1 LSWISALQMSDDIFS
16 QLFNLFNNDD
26 GDVNWNLAFQ
36 INNHINKD
44 AEENFLFSN
53 SEMNYEEI
61 FRAIQL
67 NNQSLEA
74 PYENIE
80 NLQILNS
87 KEYGNWFLDSVKHFD
102 FSNLNIANSSPFNL
116 AGAQSSLIGMQLGN
130 ISGFLSKNT
139 WGMSHFGVVLPR
151 SNSLAINKLNFES
164 RISKFEVED
173 KEATMALMALE
184 FIALSLGKFK
194 APFLFVLEQ
203 MQKSNESLIESL
215 GEMKPNLDPTS
226 FSNPE
231 EIFSN
236 MPELNNLNFDSI
248 FDSIFAPL
256 SFYRQVIKKAT
267 KDFLNYIEPSVIDLV
282 ADLDMVGSNENI
294 NDFENK
300 ISVYDEKSE
309 NFINYLIESESQ
321 FSTID
326 ILSNIDLIPSSS
338 EIEDPISWAARTSL
352 PPI

>member
-1 LSWISALQMSDDIFS
+1 MSDDIFS

-26 GDVNWNLAFQ
+26 GDVNWNLASQ
-36 INNHINKD
+36 INNHINKE
-44 AEENFLFSN
+44 AEENLLFSN

-67 NNQSLEA
+67 NNQSLDV
-74 PYENIE
+74 PYEEIE
-80 NLQILNS
+80 NLQILNP
-87 KEYGNWFLDSVKHFD
+87 KDYGNWFLDSVKHFD
-102 FSNLNIANSSPFNL
+102 FSNLNIENSGPFNL

-139 WGMSHFGVVLPR
+139 WGLSHFGIVLPK
-151 SNSLAINKLNFES
+151 NKNLAINKINFES
-164 RISKFEVED
+164 RITKFEIDD

-184 FIALSLGKFK
+184 FIALSLGKFN

-203 MQKSNESLIESL
+203 MQQSNKSLIESL
-215 GEMKPNLDPTS
+215 GEMKPDLDPTS

-236 MPELNNLNFDSI
+236 MPELNNLNFDSV

-256 SFYRQVIKKAT
+256 SFYRQVIKSSAKQ
-267 KDFLNYIEPSVIDLV
+267 FLKYIDPSVIDLV
-282 ADLDMVGSNENI
+282 ADLDLVGTNETI
-294 NDFENK
+294 SDFENK
-300 ISVYDEKSE
+300 ISNYDEKSE
-309 NFINYLIESESQ
+309 SFINYLIESESQ
-321 FSTID
+321 YSTLD
-326 ILSNIDLIPSSS
+326 ILSDIDLIPSSL

>member
-1 LSWISALQMSDDIFS
+1 MSDDIFS

-26 GDVNWNLAFQ
+26 GDVNWNLASQ
-36 INNHINKD
+36 INNHINKQE
-44 AEENFLFSN
+44 EENFLFSN

-67 NNQSLEA
+67 NNQSLDV
-74 PYENIE
+74 PFENIE
-80 NLQILNS
+80 KLQILNS

-139 WGMSHFGVVLPR
+139 WGLSHFGVVLPK
-151 SNSLAINKLNFES
+151 SKSLAINKLNFES
-164 RISKFEVED
+164 RIAKFEVDE
-173 KEATMALMALE
+173 KETTMALMALE
-184 FIALSLGKFK
+184 FVALSLGKFNS
-194 APFLFVLEQ
+194 PFAFVLEQ

-215 GEMKPNLDPTS
+215 GEIKPDLDPTS

-256 SFYRQVIKKAT
+256 SFYRQVIKSST
-267 KDFLNYIEPSVIDLV
+267 KDFLNFIDPSVIDLV
-282 ADLDMVGSNENI
+282 ADLDLVGTNENI
-294 NDFENK
+294 SDFENK
-300 ISVYDEKSE
+300 ISSYDEKSE
-309 NFINYLIESESQ
+309 SFINYLSESESKYTT
-321 FSTID
+321 FD
-326 ILSNIDLIPSSS
+326 ILSDKDLIPSSS

>member
-1 LSWISALQMSDDIFS
+1 MSDDIFS

-26 GDVNWNLAFQ
+26 GDVNWNLASQ
-36 INNHINKD
+36 INNHINKQE
-44 AEENFLFSN
+44 EENFLFSN

-67 NNQSLEA
+67 NNQSLDV
-74 PYENIE
+74 PFENIE
-80 NLQILNS
+80 KLQILNS
-87 KEYGNWFLDSVKHFD
+87 KEYGNWFLESVKHFD

-139 WGMSHFGVVLPR
+139 WGLSHFGVVLPK
-151 SNSLAINKLNFES
+151 SKSLAINKLNFES
-164 RISKFEVED
+164 RIAKFEVDE
-173 KEATMALMALE
+173 KETTMALMALE
-184 FIALSLGKFK
+184 FVALSLGRFNS
-194 APFLFVLEQ
+194 PFAFVLEQ

-215 GEMKPNLDPTS
+215 GEIKPDLDPTS

-256 SFYRQVIKKAT
+256 SFYRQVIKSST
-267 KDFLNYIEPSVIDLV
+267 KDFLNFIDPSVIDLV
-282 ADLDMVGSNENI
+282 ADLDLVGTNENI
-294 NDFENK
+294 SDFENK
-300 ISVYDEKSE
+300 ISSYDEKSE
-309 NFINYLIESESQ
+309 SFINYLSESESKYTT
-321 FSTID
+321 FD
-326 ILSNIDLIPSSS
+326 ILSDKDLIPSSS

>member
-1 LSWISALQMSDDIFS
+1 MSDDIFS

-26 GDVNWNLAFQ
+26 GDVNWNLASQ
-36 INNHINKD
+36 INNHINKE

-67 NNQSLEA
+67 NNQSLDR
-74 PYENIE
+74 PYEDIE

-87 KEYGNWFLDSVKHFD
+87 KEYGNWFLDSIKHFD

-139 WGMSHFGVVLPR
+139 WGLSHFGVVLPK

-164 RISKFEVED
+164 RITKFEVDD

-184 FIALSLGKFK
+184 FIALSLGKFS
-194 APFLFVLEQ
+194 APFLFILEQ

-215 GEMKPNLDPTS
+215 GEMKPDLDPAN

-231 EIFSN
+231 EMFSN
-236 MPELNNLNFDSI
+236 MPELNNINFDSI
-248 FDSIFAPL
+248 FDAMFAPL
-256 SFYRQVIKKAT
+256 SFYRQVIKRTT
-267 KDFLNYIEPSVIDLV
+267 KDFLNYIDSSVIDLV
-282 ADLDMVGSNENI
+282 TDLDLVGTNDTVS
-294 NDFENK
+294 DFENK
-300 ISVYDEKSE
+300 ISNYDEKSE
-309 NFINYLIESESQ
+309 GFINYLIESESQ
-321 FSTID
+321 YSTLD
-326 ILSNIDLIPSSS
+326 ILSNIDLIPSPS

>member
-1 LSWISALQMSDDIFS
+1 MSDDIFS

-26 GDVNWNLAFQ
+26 GDVNWNLASQ
-36 INNHINKD
+36 INNHINKES
-44 AEENFLFSN
+44 EENFLLSN

-67 NNQSLEA
+67 NNQSLDV
-74 PYENIE
+74 PYKDIE

-102 FSNLNIANSSPFNL
+102 FSDLNIANSSPLNL
-116 AGAQSSLIGMQLGN
+116 SGAQSSLIGMQLGN

-139 WGMSHFGVVLPR
+139 WGLSHFGIILPR

-164 RISKFEVED
+164 RITKFEIDD

-184 FIALSLGKFK
+184 FIALSFGKFN

-203 MQKSNESLIESL
+203 MKKSNDNLIESL
-215 GEMKPNLDPTS
+215 GEIKPDIDPSS

-236 MPELNNLNFDSI
+236 MPELNNFNFDSI

-267 KDFLNYIEPSVIDLV
+267 KEFLNYIDPSVIDLV
-282 ADLDMVGSNENI
+282 ADLDLVGTNENI

-300 ISVYDEKSE
+300 ISNYDEKSE
-309 NFINYLIESESQ
+309 NFINYLIDSESQ
-321 FSTID
+321 YSTTD
-326 ILSNIDLIPSSS
+326 ILSNIDLVPSSS

>member
-1 LSWISALQMSDDIFS
+1 MSDDIFS

-26 GDVNWNLAFQ
+26 GDVNWNLASQ
-36 INNHINKD
+36 INNHINKES
-44 AEENFLFSN
+44 EENFLLSN

-67 NNQSLEA
+67 NNQSLDV
-74 PYENIE
+74 PYKDIE

-102 FSNLNIANSSPFNL
+102 FSDLNIANSSPLNL
-116 AGAQSSLIGMQLGN
+116 SGAQSSLIGMQLGN

-139 WGMSHFGVVLPR
+139 WGLSHFGIVLPR

-164 RISKFEVED
+164 RITKFEIDD

-184 FIALSLGKFK
+184 FIALSFGQFN

-203 MQKSNESLIESL
+203 MKKSNDNLIESL
-215 GEMKPNLDPTS
+215 GEIKPDIDPSS

-236 MPELNNLNFDSI
+236 MPELNNFNFDSI

-267 KDFLNYIEPSVIDLV
+267 KEFLNYIDPSVIDLV
-282 ADLDMVGSNENI
+282 ADLDLVGTNENI
-294 NDFENK
+294 SDFENK
-300 ISVYDEKSE
+300 ISNYDEKSE

-321 FSTID
+321 YSTTD
-326 ILSNIDLIPSSS
+326 ILSNIDLVPSSS

>member
-1 LSWISALQMSDDIFS
+1 MSDDIFS

-26 GDVNWNLAFQ
+26 GDVNWNLASQ
-36 INNHINKD
+36 INNHINKES
-44 AEENFLFSN
+44 EENFLLSN

-67 NNQSLEA
+67 NNQSLDV
-74 PYENIE
+74 PYKDIE

-102 FSNLNIANSSPFNL
+102 FSDLNIANSSPLNL
-116 AGAQSSLIGMQLGN
+116 SGAQSSLIGMQLGN

-139 WGMSHFGVVLPR
+139 WGLSHFGIILPR

-164 RISKFEVED
+164 RITKFEIDD

-184 FIALSLGKFK
+184 FIALSFGKFN

-203 MQKSNESLIESL
+203 MKKSNDNLIESL
-215 GEMKPNLDPTS
+215 GEIKPDIDPSS

-236 MPELNNLNFDSI
+236 MPELNNFNFDSI

-256 SFYRQVIKKAT
+256 SFYRQVIKNAT
-267 KDFLNYIEPSVIDLV
+267 KDFLNYIDPSVIDLV
-282 ADLDMVGSNENI
+282 ADLDLAGTNENI

-300 ISVYDEKSE
+300 ISNYDEKSE
-309 NFINYLIESESQ
+309 RFINYLIESESQ
-321 FSTID
+321 YSSVD
-326 ILSNIDLIPSSS
+326 ILSDIELIPSSS

>member
-1 LSWISALQMSDDIFS
+1 MSDDIFS

-26 GDVNWNLAFQ
+26 GDVNWNLASQ
-36 INNHINKD
+36 INNHINKES
-44 AEENFLFSN
+44 EENFLLSN

-67 NNQSLEA
+67 NNQSLDV
-74 PYENIE
+74 PYKDIE

-102 FSNLNIANSSPFNL
+102 FSDLNIANSSPLNL
-116 AGAQSSLIGMQLGN
+116 SGAQSSLIGMQLGN

-139 WGMSHFGVVLPR
+139 WGLSHFGIILPR

-164 RISKFEVED
+164 RITKFEIDD

-184 FIALSLGKFK
+184 FIALSFGKYN

-203 MQKSNESLIESL
+203 MKKSNDNLIESL
-215 GEMKPNLDPTS
+215 GEIKPDIDPSS

-236 MPELNNLNFDSI
+236 MPELNNFNFDSI

-256 SFYRQVIKKAT
+256 SFYRQVIKKDT
-267 KDFLNYIEPSVIDLV
+267 KEFLNYIDPSVIDLV
-282 ADLDMVGSNENI
+282 ADLDLVGTNENI

-300 ISVYDEKSE
+300 ISNYDEKSE
-309 NFINYLIESESQ
+309 NFINYLIDSESQ
-321 FSTID
+321 YSTTD
-326 ILSNIDLIPSSS
+326 ILSNIDLVPSSS

>member
-1 LSWISALQMSDDIFS
+1 MSDDIFS

-26 GDVNWNLAFQ
+26 GDVNWNLASQ
-36 INNHINKD
+36 INNHINKES
-44 AEENFLFSN
+44 EENFLLSN

-67 NNQSLEA
+67 NNQSLDV
-74 PYENIE
+74 PYKDIE

-102 FSNLNIANSSPFNL
+102 FSDLNIANSSPLNL
-116 AGAQSSLIGMQLGN
+116 SGAQSSLIGMQLGN

-139 WGMSHFGVVLPR
+139 WGLSHFGIILPR

-164 RISKFEVED
+164 RITKFEIDD

-184 FIALSLGKFK
+184 FIALSFGKFN

-203 MQKSNESLIESL
+203 MKKSNDNLIESL
-215 GEMKPNLDPTS
+215 GEIKPDIDPSS

-236 MPELNNLNFDSI
+236 MPELNNFNFDSI

-256 SFYRQVIKKAT
+256 SFYRQVIKKDT
-267 KDFLNYIEPSVIDLV
+267 KEFLNYIDPSVIDLV
-282 ADLDMVGSNENI
+282 ADLDLVGTNENI

-300 ISVYDEKSE
+300 ISNYDEKSE
-309 NFINYLIESESQ
+309 NFINYLIDSESQ
-321 FSTID
+321 YSTTD
-326 ILSNIDLIPSSS
+326 ILSNIDLLPSSS
-338 EIEDPISWAARTSL
+338 EIEDPISWSARTSL

>member
-1 LSWISALQMSDDIFS
+1 MSDDIFS

-26 GDVNWNLAFQ
+26 GDVNWNLASQ
-36 INNHINKD
+36 INNHINKQE
-44 AEENFLFSN
+44 EENFLFSN

-67 NNQSLEA
+67 NNQSLDV
-74 PYENIE
+74 PFENIE
-80 NLQILNS
+80 KLQILNS

-164 RISKFEVED
+164 RITKFEVDD

-184 FIALSLGKFK
+184 FISLALGKFN

-203 MQKSNESLIESL
+203 MKKSNESLIESL
-215 GEMKPNLDPTS
+215 DEMKPDIDPTS

-236 MPELNNLNFDSI
+236 IPELNNLNFDSI

-256 SFYRQVIKKAT
+256 SFYRQTIKNCT
-267 KDFLNYIEPSVIDLV
+267 KNFLDYLDPSVIDLV
-282 ADLDMVGSNENI
+282 MDLELVSTNAEI
-294 NDFENK
+294 SDFEVK
-300 ISVYDEKSE
+300 ISDYDNKSQNFIDYLVESE
-309 NFINYLIESESQ
+309 NEFTTL
-321 FSTID
+321 D
-326 ILSNIDLIPSSS
+326 ILSDISLIPTAP

>member
-1 LSWISALQMSDDIFS
+1 MSDDIFS

-26 GDVNWNLAFQ
+26 GDVNWNLASQ
-36 INNHINKD
+36 INNHINKES
-44 AEENFLFSN
+44 EENFLFSN

-67 NNQSLEA
+67 NNQSLDI

-87 KEYGNWFLDSVKHFD
+87 REYGNWFLDSIKHFD
-102 FSNLNIANSSPFNL
+102 FSNLNIASSSPFNL

-139 WGMSHFGVVLPR
+139 WGLSHFGIVLPKSR
-151 SNSLAINKLNFES
+151 ILAINKLNFES
-164 RISKFEVED
+164 RITRFEVDD
-173 KEATMALMALE
+173 KDATMALMALE
-184 FIALSLGKFK
+184 FIALCLGKFS

-215 GEMKPNLDPTS
+215 GEMQPDIDPSS

-256 SFYRQVIKKAT
+256 SFYRQVIKNST
-267 KDFLNYIEPSVIDLV
+267 KEFLNYIDPSVIDLV
-282 ADLDMVGSNENI
+282 ADLNLVGTNENI

-300 ISVYDEKSE
+300 ISNYDEKSE
-309 NFINYLIESESQ
+309 SFINYLIESESQ
-321 FSTID
+321 YSTLD

-338 EIEDPISWAARTSL
+338 EIEDPISWSARTSL

>member
-1 LSWISALQMSDDIFS
+1 MSDDIFS

-26 GDVNWNLAFQ
+26 GDVNWNLASQ
-36 INNHINKD
+36 INNHINKES
-44 AEENFLFSN
+44 EENFLLSN

-67 NNQSLEA
+67 NNQSLDV
-74 PYENIE
+74 PYKDIE

-102 FSNLNIANSSPFNL
+102 FSDLNIANSSPLNL
-116 AGAQSSLIGMQLGN
+116 SGAQSSLIGMQLGN

-139 WGMSHFGVVLPR
+139 WGLSHFGIILPR

-164 RISKFEVED
+164 RITKFEIDD

-184 FIALSLGKFK
+184 FIALSFGKFN

-203 MQKSNESLIESL
+203 MKKSNDNLIESL
-215 GEMKPNLDPTS
+215 GEIKPDIDPSS

-236 MPELNNLNFDSI
+236 MPELNNFNFDTI

-267 KDFLNYIEPSVIDLV
+267 KEFLNYIDPSVIDLV
-282 ADLDMVGSNENI
+282 ADLDLVGTNENI

-300 ISVYDEKSE
+300 ISNYDEKSE
-309 NFINYLIESESQ
+309 NFITYLIDSESKY
-321 FSTID
+321 STTD

>member
-1 LSWISALQMSDDIFS
+1 MSDDIFS

-26 GDVNWNLAFQ
+26 GDVNWNLASQ
-36 INNHINKD
+36 INNHINKES
-44 AEENFLFSN
+44 EENFLLSN

-67 NNQSLEA
+67 NNQSLDD
-74 PYENIE
+74 PYKDIE

-102 FSNLNIANSSPFNL
+102 FSDLNIANSSPLNL
-116 AGAQSSLIGMQLGN
+116 SGAQSSLIGMQLGN

-139 WGMSHFGVVLPR
+139 WGLSHFGIILPR

-164 RISKFEVED
+164 RITKFEIDD

-184 FIALSLGKFK
+184 FIALSFGKFN

-203 MQKSNESLIESL
+203 MKKSNDNLIESL
-215 GEMKPNLDPTS
+215 GEIKPDIDPSS

-236 MPELNNLNFDSI
+236 MPELNNFNFDSI

-256 SFYRQVIKKAT
+256 SFYRQVIKKDT
-267 KDFLNYIEPSVIDLV
+267 KEFLNYIDPSVIDLV
-282 ADLDMVGSNENI
+282 ADLDLVGTNENI

-300 ISVYDEKSE
+300 ISNYDEKSE
-309 NFINYLIESESQ
+309 NFINYLIDSESQ
-321 FSTID
+321 YSTTD
-326 ILSNIDLIPSSS
+326 ILSNIDLLPSSS
-338 EIEDPISWAARTSL
+338 EIEDPISWSARTSL

>member
-1 LSWISALQMSDDIFS
+1 MSDDIFS

-26 GDVNWNLAFQ
+26 GDVNWNLASQ
-36 INNHINKD
+36 INNHINKE

-67 NNQSLEA
+67 NNQSLDS
-74 PYENIE
+74 PYEEIE

-87 KEYGNWFLDSVKHFD
+87 KEYGNWFLDSVKYFD
-102 FSNLNIANSSPFNL
+102 FSNLNIINSSPFNL

-130 ISGFLSKNT
+130 ISGFISKNT
-139 WGMSHFGVVLPR
+139 WGLSHFGIVLPK
-151 SNSLAINKLNFES
+151 SKILAINKLNFES
-164 RISKFEVED
+164 RITKFEVDE

-184 FIALSLGKFK
+184 FIALSLGKFS

-215 GEMKPNLDPTS
+215 GEMKSDIDPTS

-236 MPELNNLNFDSI
+236 IPELNNLNFDSV

-256 SFYRQVIKKAT
+256 SFYRQVIKKTT
-267 KDFLNYIEPSVIDLV
+267 KDFLKYIDPSVIDLV
-282 ADLDMVGSNENI
+282 LDLDLVGTNENI
-294 NDFENK
+294 SDFENK
-300 ISVYDEKSE
+300 ISNYDEKSKK
-309 NFINYLIESESQ
+309 FINYLHESESQ
-321 FSTID
+321 YTTQE
-326 ILSNIDLIPSSS
+326 ILSDINLIPSSS

>member
-1 LSWISALQMSDDIFS
+1 MSDDIFS

-26 GDVNWNLAFQ
+26 GDVNWNLASQ
-36 INNHINKD
+36 INNHINKES
-44 AEENFLFSN
+44 EENFLLSN

-67 NNQSLEA
+67 NNQSLDV
-74 PYENIE
+74 PYKDIE

-102 FSNLNIANSSPFNL
+102 FSDLNIANSSPLNL
-116 AGAQSSLIGMQLGN
+116 SGAQSSLIGMQLGN

-139 WGMSHFGVVLPR
+139 WGLSHFGIVLPR

-164 RISKFEVED
+164 RITKFEIDD

-184 FIALSLGKFK
+184 FIALSFGKFN

-203 MQKSNESLIESL
+203 MKKSNDNLIESL
-215 GEMKPNLDPTS
+215 GEIKPDIDPSS

-236 MPELNNLNFDSI
+236 MPELNNFNFDSI

-267 KDFLNYIEPSVIDLV
+267 KEFLNYIDPSVIDLV
-282 ADLDMVGSNENI
+282 ADLDLVGTNENI
-294 NDFENK
+294 SDFENK
-300 ISVYDEKSE
+300 ISNYDEKSE

-321 FSTID
+321 YSTTD
-326 ILSNIDLIPSSS
+326 ILSNIDLVPSSS
-338 EIEDPISWAARTSL
+338 EIEDPISWSARTSL

>member
-1 LSWISALQMSDDIFS
+1 MSDDIFS

-26 GDVNWNLAFQ
+26 GDVNWNLASQ
-36 INNHINKD
+36 INNHINKES
-44 AEENFLFSN
+44 EENFLLSN

-67 NNQSLEA
+67 NNQSLDV
-74 PYENIE
+74 PYKDIE

-102 FSNLNIANSSPFNL
+102 FSDLNIANSSPLNL
-116 AGAQSSLIGMQLGN
+116 SGAQSSLIGMQLGN

-139 WGMSHFGVVLPR
+139 WGLSHFGIILPK

-164 RISKFEVED
+164 RITKFEIDD

-184 FIALSLGKFK
+184 FIALSFGKFN

-203 MQKSNESLIESL
+203 MKKSNDNLIESL
-215 GEMKPNLDPTS
+215 GEIKPDIDPSS

-236 MPELNNLNFDSI
+236 MPELNNFNFDSI

-267 KDFLNYIEPSVIDLV
+267 KEFLNYIDPSVIDLV
-282 ADLDMVGSNENI
+282 ADLDLVGTNENI
-294 NDFENK
+294 SDFENK
-300 ISVYDEKSE
+300 ISNYDEKSE

-321 FSTID
+321 YSTTD
-326 ILSNIDLIPSSS
+326 ILSNIDLVPSSS

>member
-1 LSWISALQMSDDIFS
+1 MSDDIFS

-26 GDVNWNLAFQ
+26 GDVNWNLASQ
-36 INNHINKD
+36 INNHINKQE
-44 AEENFLFSN
+44 EENFLFSN

-61 FRAIQL
+61 FRVIQL
-67 NNQSLEA
+67 NNQSLDV
-74 PYENIE
+74 PFENIE
-80 NLQILNS
+80 KLQILNS
-87 KEYGNWFLDSVKHFD
+87 KEYGNWFLESVKHFD

-139 WGMSHFGVVLPR
+139 WGLSHFGVVLPK
-151 SNSLAINKLNFES
+151 SKSLAINKLNFES
-164 RISKFEVED
+164 RIAKFEVDE
-173 KEATMALMALE
+173 KETTMALMALE
-184 FIALSLGKFK
+184 FVALSLGRFDS
-194 APFLFVLEQ
+194 PFAFVLEQ

-215 GEMKPNLDPTS
+215 GEIKPDLDPTS

-256 SFYRQVIKKAT
+256 SFYRQVIKSST
-267 KDFLNYIEPSVIDLV
+267 KDFLNFIDPSVIDLV
-282 ADLDMVGSNENI
+282 ADLDLVGTNENI
-294 NDFENK
+294 SDFENK
-300 ISVYDEKSE
+300 ISSYDEKSE
-309 NFINYLIESESQ
+309 SFINYLSESESKYTT
-321 FSTID
+321 FD
-326 ILSNIDLIPSSS
+326 ILSDKDLIPSSS